1 MKLNAYLEK
10 PGSCTAADLAK
21 KIGVSPVLVSQWRT
35 ESRPVPV
42 ERCPA
47 IDRATGGE
55 VRCEDL
61 RPDVDWAYLRGT
73 SDRETPDADVQ
84 EPDPAHLQQAA

>member
-61 RPDVDWAYLRGT
+61 RPDVEKMSTTELREYIKYRVPPTLDGST
-73 SDRETPDADVQ
+73 A
-84 EPDPAHLQQAA
+84 